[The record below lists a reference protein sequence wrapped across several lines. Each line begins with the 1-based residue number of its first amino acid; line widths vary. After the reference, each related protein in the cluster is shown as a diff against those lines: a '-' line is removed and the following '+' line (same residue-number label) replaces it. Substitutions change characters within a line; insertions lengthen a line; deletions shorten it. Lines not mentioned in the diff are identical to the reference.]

1 MSETR
6 KLIPSPPAYRVA
18 ALAERW
24 QCSSGHIYGLIR
36 DGKLNAFKVG
46 KLLRVRAEEVER
58 IETPPPIAEQP
69 PAKGKPRAPDIWIP
83 PDLPPGARRK

>member
-1 MSETR
+1 MSEPR
-6 KLIPSPPAYRVA
+6 KPIRSPPAAYRVA

-46 KLLRVRAEEVER
+46 KLLRVKAEEVER
-58 IETPPPIAEQP
+58 IEAQW
-69 PAKGKPRAPDIWIP
+69 R
-83 PDLPPGARRK
+83 